1 MFLGKYALK
10 TSLFGAG
17 VALLTAVFSPAPAS
31 AETFICE
38 STQTPN
44 GTAKYCNFLLF
55 DASFSRH
62 SQIILAQ
69 GARKR
74 VALNGRYDLFCVL
87 VQNHKGVPN
96 NLALRTQQCK
106 KTHNGREYKVA
117 IKEFNLRR
125 GRNGYSTNTAP
136 LVRAVDRW

>member
-1 MFLGKYALK
+1 MFSGKYALK

-17 VALLTAVFSPAPAS
+17 FALFAAAFSPSSAS

-38 STQTPN
+38 STQTPD
-44 GTAKYCNFLLF
+44 GKARYCNFLLF

-62 SQIILAQ
+62 TQIVLAQ

-74 VALNGRYDLFCVL
+74 VAINGRYDLFCVL
-87 VQNHKGVPN
+87 VQNHRGVPDN
-96 NLALRTQQCK
+96 IALRTKQCK
-106 KTHNGREYKVA
+106 NTHNGREYKVA
-117 IKEFNLRR
+117 IREFNLRR

-136 LVRAVDRW
+136 LVRAVDQW